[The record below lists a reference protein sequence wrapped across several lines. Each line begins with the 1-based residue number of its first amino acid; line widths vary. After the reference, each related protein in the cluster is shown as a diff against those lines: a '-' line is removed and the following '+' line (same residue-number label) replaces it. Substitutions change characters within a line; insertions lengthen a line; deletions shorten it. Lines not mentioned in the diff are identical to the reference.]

1 MLDKN
6 KEYAGFST
14 PRKSG
19 TQPSANFRRVKVL
32 FEDDIS
38 YYVESLIEND
48 TDSAG
53 HGIRRSVKKHC
64 YQLYDIRHEL
74 KTTLCKHDVL
84 AMDHMIDALM
94 SYQIFVKESAAKNVL
109 RMMSDLLHQDY

>member
-19 TQPSANFRRVKVL
+19 TQPSGNLKCVRIL

-38 YYVESLIEND
+38 YYVESQTE

-64 YQLYDIRHEL
+64 YELYEIRHWL
-74 KTTLCKHDVL
+74 KTTLCKHDVWEMAEL
-84 AMDHMIDALM
+84 VDAVVLYPAKDIKSLVAMYNL
-94 SYQIFVKESAAKNVL
+94 L
-109 RMMSDLLHQDY
+109 RQDY